1 VQLTGGPAGA
11 FAGGR
16 LQQRRIVRDVIAGQ
30 RRNLV
35 ADLMSGMGFQ
45 RGEP

>member
-1 VQLTGGPAGA
+1 VQLIRGPAGA
-11 FAGGR
+11 FPGGN

-35 ADLMSGMGFQ
+35 VDNMRGMGCQ
-45 RGEP
+45 RGRP